1 MLQVQED
8 RYNGLIIET
17 ETIQPTVSEFEQA
30 LTNLLQEAQK
40 NQKNLIWLD
49 LTTKRASHIAVA
61 TKLDFIFHNCEAHR
75 ITLVHRVK
83 PDAYIPVPP
92 THTIGVGAVVIN
104 DNNELLMVRDRI
116 HTSSSLYKLPGGML
130 EHADEFA
137 QTVEREVY
145 EETGIIATL
154 DKAVGFLNSHPFMY
168 NKSNIYAI
176 FQLTAQT
183 HEINVID
190 TYEIEKALWMNI
202 DEFFAHPEMS
212 EFQKR
217 IVRFALE
224 NQGMQLI
231 EFEQDLKRKG
241 QKHIEFYA

>member
-1 MLQVQED
+1 MLRAKED
-8 RYNGLIIET
+8 RYNGWIVDIET
-17 ETIQPTVSEFEQA
+17 IPTEITGFESA
-30 LTNLLQEAQK
+30 LTHLLQQAQSH
-40 NQKNLIWLD
+40 QKNLIWLD
-49 LTTKRASHIAVA
+49 LTTEQGEQIAIAIGLGFV
-61 TKLDFIFHNCEAHR
+61 FHNCEAHR
-75 ITLVHRVK
+75 MTLVHRLK
-83 PDAYIPVPP
+83 EDAYIPVPP

-190 TYEIEKALWMNI
+190 TYEIEKALWMNV
-202 DEFFAHPEMS
+202 DEFFAHEEMS

-217 IVRFALE
+217 IVRFALD

-231 EFEQDLKRKG
+231 EFEKDLKRKG